1 MKTMKTFK
9 AVIETEINLTEEQAL
24 NLLDKVDEYVDYE
37 EFDSIET
44 ILLKAFNEIE
54 SAVEDWL
61 CEHYDLE
68 NNPKMCCKIVDW
80 LQHEW
85 DKPWVVDYFKYIYD
99 KIDEYHI
106 GDYDIF
112 ND

>member
-9 AVIETEINLTEEQAL
+9 VVVETEINLTEEQAL
-24 NLLDKVDEYVDYE
+24 NLIGQIDSYVDYE
-37 EFDSIET
+37 DGDTIESVM
-44 ILLKAFNEIE
+44 LKAYNEIE
-54 SAVEDWL
+54 FAIENWL
-61 CEHYDLE
+61 YAHYDLE
-68 NNPKMCCKIVDW
+68 NNPIMYRKIVDW

-85 DKPWVVDYFKYIYD
+85 DKPWVIDYFKYLYD